1 MYKKDFKF
9 INHLDYY
16 KDQYGGNLS
25 FTVYRGSRYGQRGAG
40 WFTDLA
46 KKYAYPALKY
56 LAKQAWIGGKDIYQD
71 VSSGQKF
78 STALKRSA
86 KKRAASA
93 LHSLGEKLEQSG
105 SGLRKKPRLYKKRRI
120 RRRRSKK
127 VKTKRKRGRK
137 RRRRVTKKRSIRR
150 KKNFKDIFHS

>member
-1 MYKKDFKF
+1 MYRKDFQF
-9 INHLDYY
+9 INHSDFY
-16 KDQYGGNLS
+16 KDQYGGKLG
-25 FTVYRGSRYGQRGAG
+25 FTVYRSSRYGQRGAG

-78 STALKRSA
+78 STALKKSA

-105 SGLRKKPRLYKKRRI
+105 SGSRKKPRLYK
-120 RRRRSKK
+120 RRSPI
-127 VKTKRKRGRK
+127 RKRVIKKLKSK
-137 RRRRVTKKRSIRR
+137 RQRVNKKSTIRR
-150 KKNFKDIFHS
+150 KNKVKDIFH